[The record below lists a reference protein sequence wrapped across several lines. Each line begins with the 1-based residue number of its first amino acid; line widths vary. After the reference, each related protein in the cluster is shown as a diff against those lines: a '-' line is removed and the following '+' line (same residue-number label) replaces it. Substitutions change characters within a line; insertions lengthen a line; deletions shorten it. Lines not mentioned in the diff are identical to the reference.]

1 MRQRDHEEDTD
12 EKIERILTDLSPR
25 ERERLMAVV
34 AVGMEPKRLIAP
46 LTERLVEVF
55 QEHADQELSPQ
66 QAREIAR
73 LALVENMGARQT
85 HLSQLAQLLQ
95 DVEKQKGAGDPR
107 VLSRRILDF
116 CRASGLK
123 KVTDTEDLARY
134 RVVAGHP
141 GPGTVAKVVSP
152 AFVDEISG
160 RLIVS
165 GEVLFQ
171 EAKPEKKNGK
181 GWA

>member
-1 MRQRDHEEDTD
+1 MMRRDHEEDTD
-12 EKIERILTDLSPR
+12 EKIERILRELSPQ

-34 AVGMEPKRLIAP
+34 AVGVEPKRLIAP
-46 LTERLVEVF
+46 LTDRLVEVF
-55 QEHADQELSPQ
+55 REHTEHELSPQ

-95 DVEKQKGAGDPR
+95 DVEKQKGEGDPR
-107 VLSRRILDF
+107 VLTRRILDF

-123 KVTDTEDLARY
+123 RVTDTEDLSRY

-141 GPGTVAKVVSP
+141 GPGTTVKVVSP

-165 GEVLFQ
+165 GEIRFL
-171 EAKPEKKNGK
+171 EAKSEKSGR
-181 GWA
+181 GRA